1 MSSSLTAPEACIEL
15 EGVRVNNLRQVSL
28 RIRHESLTVIC
39 GLSGSGKSSLAFDTL
54 YAEGQRRYVET
65 FSPAA
70 RQFLER
76 IERPAADRIS
86 GLPPAVAI
94 HQSAR
99 GDGPRST
106 VGSRTEVLDALQ
118 ILFAH
123 AGTPHCPGCGIAV
136 CRHSPATAVAA
147 LLQTVP
153 GARLLLGFPL
163 AKARGGPPA
172 TPEFWL
178 QRGITRCL
186 LNSRQTPLDQ
196 WPHGSPLPPDTI
208 FIVDRLKADPT
219 QSSRLEDSAATALQL
234 ADILLVLSDVQ
245 PAAPSVCVTVDDRPW
260 HQIIYPFRLECAG
273 CGTEFSDITPQHFSF
288 NSPLGACPDCGGT
301 GTAGDESSMQQCA
314 GCSGTRLAAFP
325 AAARYRGAT
334 LPEVCRL
341 EAGALMSWLQMA
353 EQELSNSDRHAI
365 TPAFRHAL
373 RRLDLLCR
381 CGLEYLTLE
390 RSMKSLSGGEA
401 RRTLLVAALSSGLTG
416 TLYVLDEP
424 TQGLHP
430 ADTARVMTVIR
441 ELQQAG
447 NTVVVVEHDPTV
459 ILAADEVIETGP
471 GAGDDGGRIVF
482 QGSPERLAQ
491 QDTATGRLLAGRHAQ
506 SGPAAGTPRLRDLRT
521 PQHWLRL
528 TDIHCRN
535 LVGTDVEFPLGVLCG
550 ICGVSGSGKS
560 SLMTETLYPHLL
572 SRLQPGV
579 RQQPVSSRVASISG
593 TEHLESVL
601 LMDQQPVR
609 RSTRSI
615 PATWLGIFDEIRAL
629 MADTHE
635 ARRRNLTRGMFSF
648 NSSRGGRCP
657 ACEGRGQVTVPMQFL
672 ADIETVCEACG
683 GRRFRPDVLEIR
695 YRGRSIDEILQM
707 SADEA
712 FRFFHANYR
721 IQTKLNALRQAGL
734 SYLRLGQP
742 LSVLSGGEAQR
753 LRIAAML
760 AGVPQDLPDTP
771 AGETTAAQL
780 TNSGRTLFLFDE
792 PSGGLHGNDVQNLVA
807 CLDFLVQTGHSVI
820 IIDHDQELLSQ
831 ADWLIELGPGPGAR
845 GGQVLHSGQPSAQ
858 GKGVELWR
866 M

>member
-1 MSSSLTAPEACIEL
+1 MSSSLPGPEACIEL

-28 RIRHESLTVIC
+28 RIRHEALTVIC

-76 IERPAADRIS
+76 IERPAADRIA
-86 GLPPAVAI
+86 GLPPAVGI

-106 VGSRTEVLDALQ
+106 VGSRTEILEALQ
-118 ILFAH
+118 SLYA
-123 AGTPHCPGCGIAV
+123 ACSTLYCPSCGIMV
-136 CRHSPATAVAA
+136 CRNSPATAVSAV
-147 LLQTVP
+147 LREVP
-153 GARLLLGFPL
+153 GSRLLLGFPL
-163 AKARGGPPA
+163 SRVPNGAPA

-178 QRGITRCL
+178 RQGITRCL
-186 LNSRQTPLDQ
+186 LQNRQVSLDQ
-196 WPHGSPLPPDTI
+196 LPTGSELPADTLL
-208 FIVDRLKADPT
+208 IVDRLRADT
-219 QSSRLEDSAATALQL
+219 GQAVRMEETAATAMQL
-234 ADILLVLSDVQ
+234 ADALVVLSD
-245 PAAPSVCVTVDDRPW
+245 AAATASSVTATVDDRPW
-260 HQIIYPFRLECAG
+260 RKLVFPVRLECAG
-273 CGTEFSDITPQHFSF
+273 CGTEFGEITSQHFSF

-301 GTAGDESSMQQCA
+301 GTAGETSAEDPCNT
-314 GCSGTRLAAFP
+314 CSGTRLAAFP
-325 AAARYRGAT
+325 AAARWRGAT
-334 LPEVCRL
+334 LPEICGL
-341 EAGALMSWLQMA
+341 EAGTLQNWLQQSEA
-353 EQELSNSDRHAI
+353 ELPDAVRRAVA
-365 TPAFRHAL
+365 PAFRHAF

-381 CGLEYLTLE
+381 CGLEYLSLN

-401 RRTLLVAALSSGLTG
+401 RRTLLTAALGAGLTG

-430 ADTARVMTVIR
+430 ADTARVLAVIR

-447 NTVVVVEHDPTV
+447 NTVVVVEHDPVV
-459 ILAADEVIETGP
+459 IMAADEVIETGP
-471 GAGDDGGRIVF
+471 GAGDEGGRIVF
-482 QGSPERLAQ
+482 QGPPQLLPQ
-491 QDTATGRLLAGRHAQ
+491 QQTETGRLLAGHRSQTVATSDRTQ
-506 SGPAAGTPRLRDLRT
+506 LRT
-521 PQHWLRL
+521 PRTPGHWLRL

-535 LVGTDVEFPLGVLCG
+535 LSGITVDFPLGVLCG

-560 SLMTETLYPHLL
+560 SLLTETLYPHLQNG
-572 SRLQPGV
+572 LQPGRS
-579 RQQPVSSRVASISG
+579 RQPLYSRVAEISG
-593 TEHLESVL
+593 AQHLESVL

-609 RSTRSI
+609 RSSRSI
-615 PATWLGIFDEIRAL
+615 PATWLGIYDEIRAL
-629 MADTHE
+629 LADTHE

-657 ACEGRGQVTVPMQFL
+657 ACEGRGQITVPMQFL

-683 GRRFRPDVLEIR
+683 GRRFRPDILEIR

-712 FRFFHANYR
+712 FRFFYANYR

-742 LSVLSGGEAQR
+742 LTALSGGEAQR

-760 AGVPQDLPDTP
+760 AGVPQDAVEP
-771 AGETTAAQL
+771 AGEETAAQL

-792 PSGGLHGNDVQNLVA
+792 PSGGLHGRDVQNLVA
-807 CLDFLVQTGHSVI
+807 CLDFLLQTGHSVI
-820 IIDHDQELLSQ
+820 MIDHDPELLSQ
-831 ADWLIELGPGPGAR
+831 TDWLIELGPGPGAR
-845 GGQVLHSGQPSAQ
+845 GGKVLRSGPTADW
-858 GKGVELWR
+858 KGDQ
-866 M
+866 

>member
-1 MSSSLTAPEACIEL
+1 MSSLGTTPDACIEL

-65 FSPAA
+65 FSPAT

-106 VGSRTEVLDALQ
+106 VGSRTEILEALQ
-118 ILFAH
+118 TLFAH
-123 AGTPHCPGCGIAV
+123 AGTPHCPACGIAV

-147 LLQTVP
+147 LLRDVP

-163 AKARGGPPA
+163 HKARGGPPA
-172 TPEFWL
+172 SAEFWL

-186 LNSRQTPLDQ
+186 LNSRQTALDQ
-196 WPHGSPLPPDTI
+196 WPQDSPLPADTI
-208 FIVDRLKADPT
+208 FIVDRLKADPA
-219 QSSRLEDSAATALQL
+219 QASRLEDTAATALQL
-234 ADILLVLSDVQ
+234 ADLLLVLSDVQ
-245 PAAPSVCVTVDDRPW
+245 PAGPAVAVTVDNRPW
-260 HQIIYPFRLECAG
+260 HRMVFPFRLECAG
-273 CGTEFSDITPQHFSF
+273 CGTEFIDITPQHFSF

-301 GTAGDESSMQQCA
+301 GTAGDESLGNPCPR
-314 GCSGTRLAAFP
+314 CSGTRLAAFP
-325 AAARYRGAT
+325 AATRYRGMT

-341 EAGALMSWLQMA
+341 EAGALLHWLQMA
-353 EQELSNSDRHAI
+353 QQELSDTERPAFA
-365 TPAFRHAL
+365 PAFRHAL

-390 RSMKSLSGGEA
+390 RSMASLSGGEA
-401 RRTLLVAALSSGLTG
+401 RRTLLVAALGAGLTG

-482 QGSPERLAQ
+482 QGPPELLSQ
-491 QDTATGRLLAGRHAQ
+491 QQTATGQLLADRTARTVA
-506 SGPAAGTPRLRDLRT
+506 SADTPRLRDVRI
-521 PQHWLRL
+521 PQHWLQL
-528 TDIHCRN
+528 TGIHCRN

-560 SLMTETLYPHLL
+560 SLLTETLYPHLL
-572 SRLQPGV
+572 SRLHPDV
-579 RQQPVSSRVASISG
+579 RQQPSCSRIAAISG

-609 RSTRSI
+609 RSSRSI
-615 PATWLGIFDEIRAL
+615 PATWLGIFDEIRTL

-635 ARRRNLTRGMFSF
+635 ARRRNFTRVMFSF
-648 NSSRGGRCP
+648 NSSRGG
-657 ACEGRGQVTVPMQFL
+657 A
-672 ADIETVCEACG
+672 A
-683 GRRFRPDVLEIR
+683 RPVKDA
-695 YRGRSIDEILQM
+695 GRSPYPCSSSPISKQ
-707 SADEA
+707 SAKPAAAADFA
-712 FRFFHANYR
+712 RMCSRFATADAASMKSCRCRLMKHFASSMR
-721 IQTKLNALRQAGL
+721 IIGSRQ
-734 SYLRLGQP
+734 
-742 LSVLSGGEAQR
+742 
-753 LRIAAML
+753 
-760 AGVPQDLPDTP
+760 
-771 AGETTAAQL
+771 
-780 TNSGRTLFLFDE
+780 N
-792 PSGGLHGNDVQNLVA
+792 
-807 CLDFLVQTGHSVI
+807 
-820 IIDHDQELLSQ
+820 
-831 ADWLIELGPGPGAR
+831 
-845 GGQVLHSGQPSAQ
+845 
-858 GKGVELWR
+858 
-866 M
+866 

>member
-1 MSSSLTAPEACIEL
+1 MSSSLTASEACIEL
-15 EGVRVNNLRQVSL
+15 EGVRVNNLRHVSL

-76 IERPAADRIS
+76 IERPAADRIT

-106 VGSRTEVLDALQ
+106 VGSRTEILDALQ
-118 ILFAH
+118 TLFSH
-123 AGTPHCPGCGIAV
+123 CSTPYCPACGIPV
-136 CRHSPATAVAA
+136 CRHSPATAAAA
-147 LLQTVP
+147 LLRDAP
-153 GARLLLGFPL
+153 GARLLLGFTL

-172 TPEFWL
+172 TAEFWL

-186 LNSRQTPLDQ
+186 VNSRVTALDQ
-196 WPHGSPLPPDTI
+196 WPQGSPLPSETI
-208 FIVDRLKADPT
+208 FIADRLKAEPG
-219 QSSRLEDSAATALQL
+219 QASRLEDAAATAMQL
-234 ADILLVLSDVQ
+234 ADTLVALSSVL
-245 PAAPSVCVTVDDRPW
+245 PSASAVSVTVDDGLW
-260 HQIIYPFRLECAG
+260 HKLVYPFRLECAD
-273 CGTEFSDITPQHFSF
+273 CGTEFSDITPQNFSF

-301 GTAGDESSMQQCA
+301 GCSGDDSAPQVCA
-314 GCSGTRLAAFP
+314 GCSGTRLGAFP
-325 AAARYRGAT
+325 AAARWCNAT

-341 EAGALMSWLQMA
+341 EAGALLAWLQTA
-353 EQELSNSDRHAI
+353 QQELSESDRHAVA
-365 TPAFRHAL
+365 PAFRHAL

-381 CGLEYLTLE
+381 CGLEYLALE

-401 RRTLLVAALSSGLTG
+401 RRTLLVAALSAGLTG

-430 ADTARVMTVIR
+430 ADTARVLTVIR

-482 QGSPERLAQ
+482 QGSPELLLQ
-491 QDTATGRLLAGRHAQ
+491 QDTATGKLLAGRSTQAGPG
-506 SGPAAGTPRLRDLRT
+506 SGIPRLRDLRT
-521 PQHWLRL
+521 PQHWLQL
-528 TDIHCRN
+528 TGIHCRN

-579 RQQPVSSRVASISG
+579 RQQPACSTVVGISG
-593 TEHLESVL
+593 AEHLESIL

-609 RSTRSI
+609 RSSRSI

-629 MADTHE
+629 LADTHE
-635 ARRRNLTRGMFSF
+635 ARRRNFTRGMFSF

-657 ACEGRGQVTVPMQFL
+657 ACEGRGQITVPMQFL

-742 LSVLSGGEAQR
+742 LTVLSGGEAQR

-760 AGVPQDLPDTP
+760 AGVPQDLADSSG
-771 AGETTAAQL
+771 GETTAAQL

-792 PSGGLHGNDVQNLVA
+792 PSGGLHGSDVRNLVA

-831 ADWLIELGPGPGAR
+831 TDWLIELGPGPGTR
-845 GGQVLHSGQPSAQ
+845 GGRVLRSGPPSA
-858 GKGVELWR
+858 E
-866 M
+866 